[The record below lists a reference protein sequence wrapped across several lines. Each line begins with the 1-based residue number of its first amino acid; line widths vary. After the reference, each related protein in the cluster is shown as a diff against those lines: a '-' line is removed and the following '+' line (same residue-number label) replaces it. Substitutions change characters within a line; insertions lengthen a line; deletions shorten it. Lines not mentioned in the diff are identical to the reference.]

1 MSLTERATSS
11 EVRAS
16 YYRYN
21 PSLAPAIVA
30 AVLYTIAFLL
40 SLVQWVR
47 YRAWIWAIMVV
58 AAASKLIFR
67 QPCQKKDKKKKLEER
82 RILTRGLV
90 EAAGWIS
97 RCISVK
103 DVTDKPS
110 YSVQFGL
117 VILAPV
123 LMAGCCY
130 IIFSRILFLIVPRE
144 QRTFKLCW
152 VPPRFIT
159 PIFVGFDIVALLLQM
174 GGAIM
179 ITSVD
184 GMDKNARD
192 KLNTGKH
199 VAQIGVIVQL
209 VAFGLFAV
217 AAVRFNFTSKRFTR
231 LVSERYESSGEKE
244 HIIGGVAKNKHWP
257 SLLRVVNFTTILIL
271 VSFPWTIR
279 SSLALAHARFFQ
291 VRSVY
296 RLVEFTQGTTG
307 YLNTHEWPLYIFDA
321 LCIYPCVALFVYWHP
336 SRYLPYMG
344 LRLPKEAR

>member
-1 MSLTERATSS
+1 MGLIERATQP
-11 EVRAS
+11 EMRS

-21 PSLAPAIVA
+21 PSLAPAVVA
-30 AVLYTIAFLL
+30 AVLYTIAFIGT
-40 SLVQWVR
+40 LVQWVR

-58 AAASKLIFR
+58 AAAM
-67 QPCQKKDKKKKLEER
+67 
-82 RILTRGLV
+82 

-123 LMAGCCY
+123 LMAACCY

-144 QRTFKLCW
+144 KRTFKLCW

-159 PIFVGFDIVALLLQM
+159 PLFVGFDIVALLLQM

-184 GMDKNARD
+184 DNDKNAAD

-217 AAVRFNFTSKRFTR
+217 AAVRFNFTSKRFTEFVR
-231 LVSERYESSGEKE
+231 ERYESVSEKE
-244 HIIGGVAKNKHWP
+244 HIVGGVAKDKHWP
-257 SLLRVVNFTTILIL
+257 TLLRVVNFTTILIL
-271 VSFPWTIR
+271 VR
-279 SSLALAHARFFQ
+279 SI
-291 VRSVY
+291 Y
-296 RLVEFTQGTTG
+296 RLVEFTEGTTG

-321 LCIYPCVALFVYWHP
+321 LCIYPCVALFVWWHP
-336 SRYLPYMG
+336 SRYMPYMG
-344 LRLPKEAR
+344 LRLPKDAR

>member
-1 MSLTERATSS
+1 M
-11 EVRAS
+11 
-16 YYRYN
+16 
-21 PSLAPAIVA
+21 
-30 AVLYTIAFLL
+30 
-40 SLVQWVR
+40 
-47 YRAWIWAIMVV
+47 
-58 AAASKLIFR
+58 
-67 QPCQKKDKKKKLEER
+67 
-82 RILTRGLV
+82 

-103 DVTDKPS
+103 DVTDKQS

-123 LMAGCCY
+123 LMAACCY

-199 VAQIGVIVQL
+199 VAQIGVIIQL

-217 AAVRFNFTSKRFTR
+217 AAVRFNFTSKRFTQ
-231 LVSERYESSGEKE
+231 LVRERYESSGEKE

-257 SLLRVVNFTTILIL
+257 GLLRVVNFTTILIL
-271 VSFPWTIR
+271 VSFPWTVR
-279 SSLALAHARFFQ
+279 FSLTLAHAHFF
-291 VRSVY
+291 
-296 RLVEFTQGTTG
+296 
-307 YLNTHEWPLYIFDA
+307 
-321 LCIYPCVALFVYWHP
+321 
-336 SRYLPYMG
+336 
-344 LRLPKEAR
+344 